1 MSEDGRRIRTEEEKA
16 GKLREKVKE
25 KVKEVKV
32 RMHISVPK
40 HMKDELKKWAD
51 DLDIS
56 VSNLI
61 RNALG
66 FVKNNLGDLTKLEA
80 WDRKMEKGGNKIEK
94 SVKKSGLEDLGDE
107 IEHEIVK
114 GKTEPKK
121 KVGFSQKIDIERI
134 KKRIRGLI
142 KIQKSLPID
151 KFAKALNRTN
161 NYTENLI
168 YELADE
174 GIEGSIEDG
183 IFKFTNDPE
192 EVISKLLNMIDNVYE
207 SISTNLS

>member
-1 MSEDGRRIRTEEEKA
+1 MSEDERKIRSEEEKA
-16 GKLREKVKE
+16 GKLREKEKE
-25 KVKEVKV
+25 MAKEVKV

-56 VSNLI
+56 VSKLI

-94 SVKKSGLEDLGDE
+94 AVKKSGLEDLGDE
-107 IEHEIVK
+107 IEREIVK

-183 IFKFTNDPE
+183 IFKFTNNPE

-207 SISTNLS
+207 

>member
-1 MSEDGRRIRTEEEKA
+1 MSEDGRKIRSEEEKA
-16 GKLREKVKE
+16 RKLREKVKE

-40 HMKDELKKWAD
+40 HMKYELKKWAD

-56 VSNLI
+56 VSKLI
-61 RNALG
+61 RDALG
-66 FVKNNLGDLTKLEA
+66 FVKNNLGDFTKLGA
-80 WDRKMEKGGNKIEK
+80 WGRKMEKSGNKIEK
-94 SVKKSGLEDLGDE
+94 AVKKSDLEDLGEE
-107 IEHEIVK
+107 IEREIVK

-121 KVGFSQKIDIERI
+121 KVEFSQKFDIERI

-192 EVISKLLNMIDNVYE
+192 EVISKLLNMIDNVY
-207 SISTNLS
+207 

>member
-1 MSEDGRRIRTEEEKA
+1 MSEDERKIRSEEEKA
-16 GKLREKVKE
+16 GKLREKEKE
-25 KVKEVKV
+25 MAKEVKV

-94 SVKKSGLEDLGDE
+94 AVKKSGLEDLGDE
-107 IEHEIVK
+107 IEREIVK

-121 KVGFSQKIDIERI
+121 KEGFSQKIDIERI

-183 IFKFTNDPE
+183 IFKFTNNPE

-207 SISTNLS
+207 

>member
-1 MSEDGRRIRTEEEKA
+1 MSEDERKIRSEEEKA
-16 GKLREKVKE
+16 GKLREKEKE
-25 KVKEVKV
+25 MAKEVKV

-94 SVKKSGLEDLGDE
+94 AVKKSGLEDLGDE
-107 IEHEIVK
+107 IEREIVK

-183 IFKFTNDPE
+183 IFKFTNNPE

-207 SISTNLS
+207 

>member
-1 MSEDGRRIRTEEEKA
+1 MSEDERKIRSEEEKA
-16 GKLREKVKE
+16 GKLREKEKE
-25 KVKEVKV
+25 MVKEVKV

-56 VSNLI
+56 VSKLI

-80 WDRKMEKGGNKIEK
+80 WDRKMEKRGNKIEK
-94 SVKKSGLEDLGDE
+94 AVKKSGLEDLGDE
-107 IEHEIVK
+107 IEREIVK
-114 GKTEPKK
+114 GKTEPKN
-121 KVGFSQKIDIERI
+121 KVGFSQKINIERI

-142 KIQKSLPID
+142 KIQKSLPIE

-207 SISTNLS
+207 

>member
-1 MSEDGRRIRTEEEKA
+1 MSEDERKIRSEEEKA
-16 GKLREKVKE
+16 GKLNEKVKE
-25 KVKEVKV
+25 KAKEVKV

-80 WDRKMEKGGNKIEK
+80 WDRKMEK

-207 SISTNLS
+207 

>member
-1 MSEDGRRIRTEEEKA
+1 MSEDERKIRSEEEKA
-16 GKLREKVKE
+16 GKLNEKVKE
-25 KVKEVKV
+25 KAKEVKV

-56 VSNLI
+56 VSKLI
-61 RNALG
+61 RDALG

-80 WDRKMEKGGNKIEK
+80 WGRKMEKRGNKIEK
-94 SVKKSGLEDLGDE
+94 TVKKSDLGEE
-107 IEHEIVK
+107 IEPEIVK

-121 KVGFSQKIDIERI
+121 KMEFSQKIDIKRI

-207 SISTNLS
+207 

>member
-1 MSEDGRRIRTEEEKA
+1 MSEDERKIRSEEEKA
-16 GKLREKVKE
+16 GKLNEKVKE
-25 KVKEVKV
+25 KAKEVKV

-56 VSNLI
+56 VSKLI

-94 SVKKSGLEDLGDE
+94 AVKKSGLEDLGDE
-107 IEHEIVK
+107 IEREIVK

-121 KVGFSQKIDIERI
+121 KEGFSQKIDIERI

-207 SISTNLS
+207 